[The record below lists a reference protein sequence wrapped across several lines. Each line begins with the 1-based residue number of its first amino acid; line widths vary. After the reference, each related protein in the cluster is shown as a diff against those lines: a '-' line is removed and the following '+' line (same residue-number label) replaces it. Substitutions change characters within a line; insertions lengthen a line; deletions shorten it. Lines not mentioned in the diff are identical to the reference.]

1 MLQFDLLKTEG
12 HARRG
17 TLTLNHGVVQTPI
30 FMPVGTYGTVKG
42 VMPQSLHD
50 MGAQIIL
57 GNTFHLWM
65 RPGLDVM
72 QQFGGL
78 HKFENWHKPI
88 LTDSGGFQVWSLGEM
103 RKISEE
109 GVRFASPV
117 NGDKLFLTPEISMQ
131 IQTILNS
138 DIVMQFDEC
147 TPYWK
152 GDKSLGHITT
162 EKEARASMELSLRW
176 AKRCQTEFDKL
187 QNPNALFGIVQ
198 GGMFEHLREESLA
211 ALADNLVLVLTPDI
225 QTLMQ
230 AYAMVKRLA
239 LEFARLPGCAVGVKP
254 DGCGFAGAQPADAA
268 KHRIPLVGAPGRRNR
283 SKMKRLIAGKS
294 ISKNGEIN
302 DLLPRINPRGP
313 VKGRD
318 AIDAG
323 FAHFAGLDA
332 RIFARNA
339 GKGAPQ
345 IIAPVPRKAKRREYR
360 LPAFARNRHLRRTI
374 LHAVAAGHC
383 ETQTQVGVEEIA
395 PLHHT
400 LMRVIAIENAIDR
413 RHKAIAVGAPVGDP
427 QRLRNIQ
434 RPTHA
439 AGGVRVGARPF
450 GDGACTLARCLHV
463 ERILRR

>member
-12 HARRG
+12 LARRG

-42 VMPQSLHD
+42 VMPSSLEE

-65 RPGLDVM
+65 RPGLDIM
-72 QQFGGL
+72 KQFGGL
-78 HKFENWHKPI
+78 HQFEAWNKPI

-187 QNPNALFGIVQ
+187 ENPNALFGIVQ

-211 ALADNLVLVLTPDI
+211 ALADMN
-225 QTLMQ
+225 
-230 AYAMVKRLA
+230 
-239 LEFARLPGCAVGVKP
+239 LPGYAIGGVSVGEPKDEMMRVMN
-254 DGCGFAGAQPADAA
+254 
-268 KHRIPLVGAPGRRNR
+268 H
-283 SKMKRLIAGKS
+283 
-294 ISKNGEIN
+294 ISPK
-302 DLLPRINPRGP
+302 
-313 VKGRD
+313 
-318 AIDAG
+318 
-323 FAHFAGLDA
+323 
-332 RIFARNA
+332 
-339 GKGAPQ
+339 
-345 IIAPVPRKAKRREYR
+345 
-360 LPAFARNRHLRRTI
+360 LPANKPRYLMGVGTPEDLVAG
-374 LHAVAAGHC
+374 VAAGVDMFDC
-383 ETQTQVGVEEIA
+383 VMPT
-395 PLHHT
+395 
-400 LMRVIAIENAIDR
+400 RNAR
-413 RHKAIAVGAPVGDP
+413 NGHLFTRFGDL
-427 QRLRNIQ
+427 RLRNSRNKADERPIDETCTCYTCKNFSRAYLHHLDRCGEMLGPMLTTIHNLHYYLNLMQEVRDSLDAGRFAEFQ
-434 RPTHA
+434 RQFA
-439 AGGVRVGARPF
+439 ADRARGV
-450 GDGACTLARCLHV
+450 
-463 ERILRR
+463 